1 MPIKRS
7 SPSVHAGK
15 LSQLDWGDLRV
26 FLAAATHG
34 TSAAALQLDMDV
46 TTVRRRMASLER
58 AFGVPLMIRNGGSFR
73 LTAEGE
79 RVQAIAANMA
89 ALGQELNRE
98 AKDAARDIEGSVRIS
113 TMEGFGSAFLAPRLG
128 AFLDL
133 HPRLS
138 VQLVTAAHIAN
149 LSERE
154 ADVSIN
160 MVRPQAGRLVT
171 RRLCQFGVGLYAAKT
186 YLQRHGT
193 PKSLDAVS
201 KHLFVTYVDELVSL
215 PQVKWLSGI
224 TPAPRK
230 RLSCTSLVAQFEAV
244 QSGAGLAMLPHFL
257 AGRSQGLQRLLPQ
270 SANLLRDWWL
280 VLHQDLQKVPRIRLA
295 VDFLVEVVKRD
306 EGVLLGRSI
315 EATHSQALIRPR
327 P

>member
-1 MPIKRS
+1 MHFCPPGCLAMPLKRS
-7 SPSVHAGK
+7 PHSAADNT
-15 LSQLDWGDLRV
+15 LSHPDWGDLRV

-34 TSAAALQLDMDV
+34 TSAAAQLLGMDV

-58 AFGVPLMIRNGGSFR
+58 AIGLPLLIKNGGSFR

-79 RVQAIAANMA
+79 RVRAIAANME
-89 ALGQELNRE
+89 ALGRELSRE
-98 AKDAARDIEGSVRIS
+98 ATDAAREIEGSVRIS

-128 AFLDL
+128 AFLEM

-149 LSERE
+149 LAERE

-160 MVRPQAGRLVT
+160 MVRPNAGRLVT
-171 RRLCQFGVGLYAAKT
+171 RRLCQFGVGLYASKS
-186 YLQRHGT
+186 YLQRHGV
-193 PKSLDAVS
+193 PRSLDALS
-201 KHLFVTYVDELVSL
+201 KHLFVTYVDELVSV

-224 TPAPRK
+224 TPSPRK
-230 RLSCTSLVAQFEAV
+230 RLTCTSLVAQFEAV

-257 AGRSQGLQRLLPQ
+257 AARSDALQRLLPQ
-270 SANLLRDWWL
+270 SASLVRDWWL

-295 VDFLVEVVKRD
+295 VDYLVEIVKRD
-306 EGVLLGRSI
+306 EGVLLGRPG
-315 EATHSQALIRPR
+315 SQS
-327 P
+327 